1 MYNPDI
7 IWYNKLDVLSIFPIN
22 ERTYFRK
29 LKKINSLTRIST
41 GYNNQGKKS
50 KLIYFEDLL
59 SLFEIERI
67 PTDLSDIT
75 FRRKYIGTR
84 KWDYIGNIIPSSCEI
99 ITLKF
104 KMIYIF
110 KLIREMDKNCFLFYS
125 IENNTKD
132 RFYHSHF
139 LINTKLNKS
148 ELNRIISMCVEENT
162 SKETRIFLQNYDYPK
177 HHFRGSF
184 YSFKIEPN
192 QKGEKSYFDQILNN

>member
-1 MYNPDI
+1 MYDPDI
-7 IWYNKLDVLSIFPIN
+7 VWYNKVDVLSIFPIN

-29 LKKINSLTRIST
+29 LKKINSLTRITT

-67 PTDLSDIT
+67 PTDLSDKSH
-75 FRRKYIGTR
+75 RRKYIGTR

-104 KMIYIF
+104 KMKYIF
-110 KLIREMDKNCFLFYS
+110 KLLKEMDKTCFLFYS
-125 IENNTKD
+125 IENNTQD
-132 RFYHSHF
+132 SFYHSHF
-139 LINTKLNKS
+139 LIKTTLKKS
-148 ELNRIISMCVEENT
+148 EIHRIISFCVEENT
-162 SKETRIFLQNYDYPK
+162 SKETRIYLQNYDYPK

-184 YSFKIEPN
+184 YSFKIIPN
-192 QKGEKSYFDQILNN
+192 KKGERSFFDEILNN

>member
-1 MYNPDI
+1 MYNPDL

-29 LKKINSLTRIST
+29 LKIINNSIRIQIGS
-41 GYNNQGKKS
+41 NNQGKKS

-67 PTDLSDIT
+67 PSDLSDKI
-75 FRRKYIGTR
+75 FRRKYIGTS
-84 KWDYIGNIIPSSCEI
+84 KWDYIGNIIPNSCEI

-104 KMIYIF
+104 KMNYIF
-110 KLIREMDKNCFLFYS
+110 KLLKEKDKNCIIFYS

-132 RFYHSHF
+132 SFYHSHF
-139 LINTKLNKS
+139 LIKTKLQKKEIY
-148 ELNRIISMCVEENT
+148 ELIGICVEENT
-162 SKETRIFLQNYDYPK
+162 SKETRIFLQRYDYPK

-192 QKGEKSYFDQILNN
+192 HKGELSYFDQILKN